1 MMYGAA
7 HAHGS
12 AAPRAVLEMRCCGH
26 RVLTL
31 EAGRRAG
38 GAGAPGHPAPGR
50 APAGE
55 PVARPAALEGMEN
68 AHTLDLTAVA
78 GVAPAAL
85 PLRLSMFDRVPVVV
99 SARQYGTTGR
109 PSEPFARL
117 LLR

>member
-1 MMYGAA
+1 MWSSACA
-7 HAHGS
+7 RKCS
-12 AAPRAVLEMRCCGH
+12 AAGCTGGARRGAR

-31 EAGRRAG
+31 EAGRCAG
-38 GAGAPGHPAPGR
+38 GACAPGKPAPGR
-50 APAGE
+50 GLAGE
-55 PVARPAALEGMEN
+55 PAAHPAALEGIEN
-68 AHTLDLTAVA
+68 VHTLDPA
-78 GVAPAAL
+78 GAGGAAPAAL